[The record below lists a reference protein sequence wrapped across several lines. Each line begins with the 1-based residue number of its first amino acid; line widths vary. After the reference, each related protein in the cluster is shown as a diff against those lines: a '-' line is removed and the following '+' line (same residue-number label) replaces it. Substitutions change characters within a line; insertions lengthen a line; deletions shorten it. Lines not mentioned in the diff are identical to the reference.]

1 MSYNDK
7 YPDMSAIYELQFREE
22 DRLKNKIKYLE
33 KALEFITRISGAG
46 MSYQDMFIDA
56 HEVAKFALGQIK
68 YPVLIGRYDKE
79 MTDLL
84 RGDDNEQSK

>member
-22 DRLKNKIKYLE
+22 NRLKNKIKDLE

-68 YPVLIGRYDKE
+68 CPVLIGRYDKE

-84 RGDDNEQSK
+84 RGDNNE

>member
-1 MSYNDK
+1 MSDDK

-22 DRLKNKIKYLE
+22 NRLKNKIKDLE

-68 YPVLIGRYDKE
+68 YPILIGRYDKE

-84 RGDDNEQSK
+84 RGGDNE

>member
-7 YPDMSAIYELQFREE
+7 YPDLSAIYELQFREE
-22 DRLKNKIKYLE
+22 NRLKNKIKDLE

-56 HEVAKFALGQIK
+56 HEIAKFALGQIK

-79 MTDLL
+79 MIDLL
-84 RGDDNEQSK
+84 RGGDNE

>member
-1 MSYNDK
+1 MSYSDK
-7 YPDMSAIYELQFREE
+7 YPDMSAIYELLFREE
-22 DRLKNKIKYLE
+22 NRFKNKIKDLE

-84 RGDDNEQSK
+84 RGGDND

>member
-1 MSYNDK
+1 MGYNDK

-22 DRLKNKIKYLE
+22 NRLKNKIKDLE

-84 RGDDNEQSK
+84 RGGNNE

>member
-1 MSYNDK
+1 MGYNDK

-22 DRLKNKIKYLE
+22 NRLKNKIKDLK

-56 HEVAKFALGQIK
+56 HEVAKFALEQIK

-84 RGDDNEQSK
+84 RGGDNE

>member
-22 DRLKNKIKYLE
+22 NKLKNEIKHLK

-84 RGDDNEQSK
+84 RGDDNE

>member
-7 YPDMSAIYELQFREE
+7 YPDMSAIYEIQFREE
-22 DRLKNKIKYLE
+22 NKLKNKIKDLE

-46 MSYQDMFIDA
+46 MSYQDMFLDA

-84 RGDDNEQSK
+84 RGGNNE

>member
-1 MSYNDK
+1 MK
-7 YPDMSAIYELQFREE
+7 EE
-22 DRLKNKIKYLE
+22 TMHKIITHYLANSVYLTNENEQLK

-46 MSYQDMFIDA
+46 MSYQEMFLDA

-68 YPVLIGRYDKE
+68 YPILTGRYDKE

-84 RGDDNEQSK
+84 RE

>member
-1 MSYNDK
+1 MMSYNDK

-22 DRLKNKIKYLE
+22 NKLKNKIKDLE

-79 MTDLL
+79 MTGLL
-84 RGDDNEQSK
+84 RGGDND

>member
-7 YPDMSAIYELQFREE
+7 YPDMFAIYELQFREE
-22 DRLKNKIKYLE
+22 NRLKNKIKDLE

-84 RGDDNEQSK
+84 RGGDNE

>member
-1 MSYNDK
+1 MSYNEK

-22 DRLKNKIKYLE
+22 NKLKNKIKDLE

-56 HEVAKFALGQIK
+56 HEIAKFALGQIK

-84 RGDDNEQSK
+84 RGGDNE

>member
-22 DRLKNKIKYLE
+22 NKLKNKIKDLE

-84 RGDDNEQSK
+84 RGDDNE

>member
-1 MSYNDK
+1 MGYNDK

-22 DRLKNKIKYLE
+22 NRLKNKIKDLK

-84 RGDDNEQSK
+84 RGGDNE

>member
-1 MSYNDK
+1 
-7 YPDMSAIYELQFREE
+7 MSAIYELQFREE
-22 DRLKNKIKYLE
+22 NRLKNKIKDLE

-56 HEVAKFALGQIK
+56 HEVAKFALGQTK
-68 YPVLIGRYDKE
+68 YPVLVGRYDKE

-84 RGDDNEQSK
+84 RGGDNE

>member
-22 DRLKNKIKYLE
+22 NRLKNKIKDLE
-33 KALEFITRISGAG
+33 KALEFITRIYGAG

-84 RGDDNEQSK
+84 RGGDND